1 MSDQDARISLARAA
15 NRAKLAEPVRLYLW
29 PAVIAAAALVVAAG
43 ASVWAVPGVVLLLG
57 LAIEAV
63 RASVYS
69 EAGHFR
75 SLHAAASRWA
85 DITRRERV

>member
-1 MSDQDARISLARAA
+1 MTDPAPRISLARAA
-15 NRAKLAEPVRLYLW
+15 NRAKLSEPVRLYLW
-29 PAVIAAAALVVAAG
+29 PALIAAAALTVAAG
-43 ASVWAVPGVVLLLG
+43 ASAWAVPGIVLLLG
-57 LAIEAV
+57 LAGEAV

-69 EAGHFR
+69 ETGHFR